1 VSNLFIAELLRFRA
15 WALLALLAHLAVLG
29 FFARMVDPLQQP
41 LFVYQVVAAVYGLVG
56 LLLGL
61 YQMGGYRKPNTWLN
75 LLHRPIPHIEV
86 AQALAGAA
94 MALLAIAVLLPLL
107 LVIAA
112 QSALTARVVDLRH
125 WGLPIAAW
133 AIACASYL
141 AAACVMLAPRKSA
154 VFPVVLLIVLM
165 ISDAS
170 GIWVLVLQ
178 AMVLAWLA
186 ALLACVFKPDL
197 CAPPRR
203 ALGELLLGLPMLFGI
218 WMFLAA
224 LTLVFQTA
232 WMLFGTHPL
241 NSTPPAGG
249 YVEASRAD
257 GADLLLAGLDL
268 ATHADAALWREQV
281 RLSEVH
287 GTQVQIEEFAARQQL
302 TNPMPME
309 FDDDTRRTRY
319 IFSHDDLRFHG
330 VALADGSRDGVL
342 GVGGDHAAFDLPP
355 LPLGRSALAT
365 AHAVYAYDSETRQI
379 HTRIALPPG
388 ETLAALPT
396 PAGESM
402 SVLSDQALYFYDARS
417 LANAQD
423 VLAPRVRV
431 PLPGAI
437 GSLDRVDLIELLD
450 GHLLSLV
457 YGRGGIDGPGDSY
470 QQLLMVDGAGRIE
483 PVARRELSPDFPL
496 WLRHYDWWLSP
507 AMHASRRVLA
517 HLFADPAPLR
527 VRDPAP
533 RPASMQLLAAALMLA
548 SLLAALWLSARQG
561 LQGPRRWLWVAAC
574 GAVGL
579 PALIAL
585 RLLHADRDA
594 PVMEMAGDRA
604 LNLRATTLPL

>member
-1 VSNLFIAELLRFRA
+1 MAELLRFRA

-41 LFVYQVVAAVYGLVG
+41 LLVYQVVAAVYGLVG

-61 YQMGGYRKPNTWLN
+61 YQMGGYRKPNTWLH

-94 MALLAIAVLLPLL
+94 MLLLAIAVLLPLL
-107 LVIAA
+107 MVIAA
-112 QSALTARVVDLRH
+112 QSTLTARVVDLRH

-133 AIACASYL
+133 AIACASYF
-141 AAACVMLAPRKSA
+141 AAACAMLAPRRLALFALVPIS
-154 VFPVVLLIVLM
+154 VLM

-170 GIWVLVLQ
+170 GIWALVVQ
-178 AMVLAWLA
+178 ALVLAWLA
-186 ALLACVFKPDL
+186 GLLACVFKPDL
-197 CAPPRR
+197 GAPPRP
-203 ALGELLLGLPMLFGI
+203 ALGELLLALPMQFGL

-224 LTLVFQTA
+224 LTLVYQTG
-232 WMLFGTHPL
+232 WMLLGTHPL

-257 GADLLLAGLDL
+257 GAELLLAGL
-268 ATHADAALWREQV
+268 AVSTHPDAPLWREQV

-287 GTQVQIEEFAARQQL
+287 GAQVQIEDFAPQQQL

-309 FDDDTRRTRY
+309 FDDDDRRTRY
-319 IFSHDDLRFHG
+319 VFSHDDMRFHG
-330 VALADGSRDGVL
+330 LALTDGSRVDVL

-365 AHAVYAYDSETRQI
+365 AHAVYAYDGETGQI
-379 HTRIALPPG
+379 QPRIVLPPG

-417 LANAQD
+417 LANAQA

-450 GHLLSLV
+450 GHLVSFV
-457 YGRGGIDGPGDSY
+457 YGRGSIDGPGDSY
-470 QQLLMVDGAGRIE
+470 QQLLRVDGAGQIE
-483 PVARRELSPDFPL
+483 PVARRELKADFPL

-507 AMHASRRVLA
+507 AMHGSRRVLA
-517 HLFADPAPLR
+517 NLFADPAPLR

-561 LQGPRRWLWVAAC
+561 LNGPKRWLWVATC
-574 GAVGL
+574 GVVGL
-579 PALIAL
+579 PALVAL
-585 RLLHADRDA
+585 RLLHLNRDA
-594 PVMEMAGDRA
+594 PVASIAGDKS